1 MLESRCH
8 VGRVG
13 YETKPKTGF
22 LSLAEELMFYIL
34 RYLSY
39 RDILRCTSVCKALRQ
54 AYMSSSELQYTIE
67 LIGQRLIPVPNT
79 NYTPIGNR
87 LKTLKDRS
95 HAWFKFDMYSF
106 VSRGHF
112 SSWDETDDLA
122 AIIPI
127 LPKPSQR
134 TIERCWSLETLRLE
148 PHSVTLDV
156 LIDLAQNLIA
166 VAYCVTSEDNPLESD
181 EAVFIDLRALDGDDV
196 HPQAAQRTLFLWEEF
211 ESESDLIK
219 TTYAKL
225 KCCGRHIALQR
236 SLAITNDDGKNYEW
250 DMQIWDWQNSA
261 TRRIVTGGA
270 TPHPSE
276 NQIDFC
282 FLGNDRLLIVAD
294 DLEVFSMEDLK
305 MSRRM
310 ARFKL
315 PLPLQCIQ
323 CHPPMDNIEQM
334 QTQPQTVRYT
344 PDPKHQLLCLTGSYG
359 TASLVFIISTRI
371 FFDLDEVAE
380 TITIPWIH
388 WGPSNTRVFRYPY
401 QGKVHVS
408 GNRVLQAFTISGPD
422 TRPGEY
428 GVRLMDFSPI
438 AGTNRQGLGR
448 VVKESSTIEMSSVMD
463 DTVKEENLTIT
474 TSLPYVEVVSKR
486 KFSVRELLDTWL
498 DKDRIYLLNANWK
511 HVAAGSTSYPT
522 WESNRLEVID
532 V

>member
-1 MLESRCH
+1 MLESRCPPCH

-13 YETKPKTGF
+13 HEMKPKTGF

-39 RDILRCTSVCKALRQ
+39 RDILHCTSVCKALRQ

-79 NYTPIGNR
+79 NYIPIGNR

-106 VSRGHF
+106 ETITLEEKSYANKHLVTHGHF
-112 SSWDETDDLA
+112 FSWDEPDDLA

-127 LPKPSQR
+127 LPKPSR
-134 TIERCWSLETLRLE
+134 RIIERCWSLETLRSE

-156 LIDLAQNLIA
+156 LMDLAQNLIA

-181 EAVFIDLRALDGDDV
+181 EVVCIDLRALDGDGV

-219 TTYAKL
+219 TTCAKL

-250 DMQIWDWQNSA
+250 DMQIWDWQDSA
-261 TRRIVTGGA
+261 TWRIVTGGA

-276 NQIDFC
+276 NQIEFC

-315 PLPLQCIQ
+315 PFPLQYIQ
-323 CHPPMDNIEQM
+323 CHPPMDDIEQM
-334 QTQPQTVRYT
+334 QTQPQT
-344 PDPKHQLLCLTGSYG
+344 DFL
-359 TASLVFIISTRI
+359 
-371 FFDLDEVAE
+371 
-380 TITIPWIH
+380 
-388 WGPSNTRVFRYPY
+388 
-401 QGKVHVS
+401 
-408 GNRVLQAFTISGPD
+408 
-422 TRPGEY
+422 RP
-428 GVRLMDFSPI
+428 
-438 AGTNRQGLGR
+438 
-448 VVKESSTIEMSSVMD
+448 
-463 DTVKEENLTIT
+463 
-474 TSLPYVEVVSKR
+474 
-486 KFSVRELLDTWL
+486 
-498 DKDRIYLLNANWK
+498 
-511 HVAAGSTSYPT
+511 
-522 WESNRLEVID
+522 
-532 V
+532 

>member
-1 MLESRCH
+1 
-8 VGRVG
+8 
-13 YETKPKTGF
+13 
-22 LSLAEELMFYIL
+22 
-34 RYLSY
+34 
-39 RDILRCTSVCKALRQ
+39 
-54 AYMSSSELQYTIE
+54 MSSSELQYTIE

-79 NYTPIGNR
+79 NYTPIGIR

-106 VSRGHF
+106 ETITLEEKSYAKKHLVTHGHF
-112 SSWDETDDLA
+112 FSWDEPDDLA

-134 TIERCWSLETLRLE
+134 TIERYWSLETLRSE

-156 LIDLAQNLIA
+156 LMDLAQNLIA

-181 EAVFIDLRALDGDDV
+181 EVVCIDLRALDGDGDGV
-196 HPQAAQRTLFLWEEF
+196 HPQAAERTLILVEMT

-219 TTYAKL
+219 TTCAKL
-225 KCCGRHIALQR
+225 KCCGRHIALLR
-236 SLAITNDDGKNYEW
+236 SLVITNDDGRNYEW
-250 DMQIWDWQNSA
+250 NLQIWDWKNTSK
-261 TRRIVTGGA
+261 TMVTGRI

-282 FLGNDRLLIVAD
+282 FLGNDRLLIVTEY
-294 DLEVFSMEDLK
+294 LEFFSIEDPSK
-305 MSRRM
+305 MSPYT
-310 ARFKL
+310 RFKL

-323 CHPPMDNIEQM
+323 CLPPMDDIEQM

-344 PDPKHQLLCLTGSYG
+344 PDPKHQLLCLTASYG
-359 TASLVFIISTRI
+359 TASLVFIISMRI

-388 WGPSNTRVFRYPY
+388 WGPSNTRVFWYPY
-401 QGKVHVS
+401 RGKVHVS
-408 GNRVLQAFTISGPD
+408 GNRVLQAFAISGPD
-422 TRPGEY
+422 ARPGVY

-448 VVKESSTIEMSSVMD
+448 VVKDSSTIEMSPVMD

-486 KFSVRELLDTWL
+486 KFCVRELLDIWL

>member
-1 MLESRCH
+1 M
-8 VGRVG
+8 
-13 YETKPKTGF
+13 KPKTGF

-95 HAWFKFDMYSF
+95 HAWFKTDMYSF
-106 VSRGHF
+106 ETITLEETSYANKHLVTHGHF
-112 SSWDETDDLA
+112 FSWDEPDDLA

-127 LPKPSQR
+127 LPKPSR
-134 TIERCWSLETLRLE
+134 RIIERCWSLETLRSE
-148 PHSVTLDV
+148 PDSVTLDV

-181 EAVFIDLRALDGDDV
+181 EVVCIDLRALGGDGV
-196 HPQAAQRTLFLWEEF
+196 HPQAAERTLTLVEMSD
-211 ESESDLIK
+211 SESDLIK
-219 TTYAKL
+219 TTCAKL
-225 KCCGRHIALQR
+225 KCCGRHIALLR
-236 SLAITNDDGKNYEW
+236 SVVITNNDGKNYEW
-250 DMQIWDWQNSA
+250 DLQIWDWQDSPG
-261 TRRIVTGGA
+261 RIVISRI
-270 TPHPSE
+270 TPRPSE

-294 DLEVFSMEDLK
+294 DLEVFLMEDLK

-323 CHPPMDNIEQM
+323 CHFPMDDIEQM

-344 PDPKHQLLCLTGSYG
+344 PDPKHQLLCLAASYG

-380 TITIPWIH
+380 TMTIPWIQ
-388 WGPSNTRVFRYPY
+388 WGPSNTRVFQYPY
-401 QGKVHVS
+401 RGKVHVN
-408 GNRVLQAFTISGPD
+408 GNRVLQAFAISGPD

-448 VVKESSTIEMSSVMD
+448 VVKESSTIEMSPVMD

-486 KFSVRELLDTWL
+486 KFSVRELLDIWL
-498 DKDRIYLLNANWK
+498 DKDRIYLLNANWT